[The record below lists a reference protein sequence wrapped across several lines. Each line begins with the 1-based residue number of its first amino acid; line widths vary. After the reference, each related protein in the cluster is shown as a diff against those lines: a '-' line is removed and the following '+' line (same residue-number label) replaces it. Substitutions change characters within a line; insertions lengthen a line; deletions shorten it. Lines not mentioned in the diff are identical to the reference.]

1 MFFINFYFYF
11 SAWYNNILLQIPK
24 AMPTVNEVMHS
35 LQEYNSPSTKNT
47 LMKHGAREPFYGV
60 KVGDLK
66 TIIKELKLKK
76 EYQLALDLY
85 NTGNSDAMYLAG
97 LIVDEKKISKDD
109 LRQWVKAAY
118 WHMLHDY
125 TVAWVAAESP
135 HGLELGLE
143 WIESPEETIAS
154 AGWATLAYWAQLR
167 PNAELDLALYQQLL
181 ERVQKNIHQAQN
193 RVRYTMNGFIIMVG
207 SQFPALTEYCIELS
221 ESLGTIYVDMG
232 GTSCKVPDA
241 GEYIF
246 KIQEK
251 GTIGKKKK
259 MVRC

>member
-11 SAWYNNILLQIPK
+11 SACYKNILQQIPK

-97 LIVDEKKISKDD
+97 LIVDEKKINKDD
-109 LRQWVKAAY
+109 LRHWVKAAY

-181 ERVQKNIHQAQN
+181 EWVQKNIHQAQN

-207 SQFPALTEYCIELS
+207 SQFPELTEYCIELS

-246 KIQEK
+246 KIQER
-251 GTIGKKKK
+251 GAIGKKKK